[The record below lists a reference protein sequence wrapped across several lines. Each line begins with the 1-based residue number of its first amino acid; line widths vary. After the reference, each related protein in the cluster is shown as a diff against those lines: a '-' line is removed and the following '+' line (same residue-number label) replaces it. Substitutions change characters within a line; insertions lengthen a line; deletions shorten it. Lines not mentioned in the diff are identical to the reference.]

1 MMTQSSRTDSSRF
14 PRIEWQVEATTGYVP
29 SRDRVCLLRY
39 LVDVRRVR
47 GAAVKRRRSA
57 LSSTAR
63 DWLRYSRASFWAPAL
78 RERSS
83 ARSIR
88 EAVCSS
94 KAWYHCSCNA
104 ACVSASSSRTPLREP

>member
-29 SRDRVCLLRY
+29 NRDRVCLLRY

-47 GAAVKRRRSA
+47 GAAVKRRRIA

-63 DWLRYSRASFWAPAL
+63 DWLRYSRDSSWAPAL

-88 EAVCSS
+88 EAVSSS
-94 KAWYHCSCNA
+94 KDRYHCSCNA
-104 ACVSASSSRTPLREP
+104 VCVSASSSRTPLREP